1 MRSIRLALVA
11 ALPCAL
17 GCGDG
22 SPAPLPFHVAEGD
35 NVLSLSVNG
44 VHCAKGSYLNKP
56 CVSVTV
62 CAPGTADCQ
71 TIDDVLLDT
80 GSFGLR
86 VFKQVLTVSLPNV
99 SSSGGGSLA
108 ECVHFADGT
117 ADWGPVAT
125 ADVVLAK
132 EPAVR
137 VPIQVIDATFG
148 AVPPSCPDPET
159 EPTVL
164 NGILGV
170 GVFVEDCGVACAAD
184 PRNGTYYS
192 SNGSTTSGAV
202 AAVTSQVQNPVALLP
217 VDNNGIIVALPAVDA
232 AGAPAVEGAVVLGIG
247 TRANNRPGPAATLAL
262 DGSGDFT
269 TTVSGGAALPG
280 SFVDTGSNGL
290 FFAPPSP
297 IPACTDHPEWFW
309 RRRLRPGRRRRLAEG
324 GVRLGAPLLPGTH
337 RVPRSRG
344 PALHPRHGSVRR
356 LLGEAP
362 CRRRLTG
369 TSGSRTLRAPRR
381 SPARAPG
388 GTPWPPRSRRRGSR
402 SGTSATRC

>member
-1 MRSIRLALVA
+1 MSSSRLALPA
-11 ALPCAL
+11 TLLSALA
-17 GCGDG
+17 CGSG
-22 SPAPLPFHVAEGD
+22 SSAPAPPPFHVAAGD
-35 NVLSLSVNG
+35 NVLPLSVNG
-44 VHCAKGSYLNKP
+44 AHCASGSYLNKS

-62 CAPGTADCQ
+62 CAPWTATCQ

-86 VFKQVLTVSLPNV
+86 LFKQALTVSIPAV
-99 SSSGGGSLA
+99 PASDGGSLA
-108 ECVHFADGT
+108 ECVQFADGT

-125 ADVVLAK
+125 ADVVLAN

-192 SNGSTTSGAV
+192 SNGSTTSGA
-202 AAVTSQVQNPVALLP
+202 AAPVSSQVQNPVALLP
-217 VDNNGIIVALPAVDA
+217 VDNNGIVVALPGLA
-232 AGAPAVEGAVVLGIG
+232 AGTAPSLQGAVVLGIG
-247 TRANNRPGPAATLAL
+247 TRANNRPGPAKTLAL

-269 TTVSGGAALPG
+269 TTISGGPALPG

-290 FFAPPSP
+290 FFSPPTP
-297 IPACTDHPEWFW
+297 IPACADQPDWFC
-309 RRRLRPGRRRRLAEG
+309 P
-324 GVRLGAPLLPGTH
+324 
-337 RVPRSRG
+337 
-344 PALHPRHGSVRR
+344 PAVVSLSARNTPSHG
-356 LLGEAP
+356 
-362 CRRRLTG
+362 
-369 TSGSRTLRAPRR
+369 
-381 SPARAPG
+381 
-388 GTPWPPRSRRRGSR
+388 
-402 SGTSATRC
+402 